1 MRGFPLPAGSTPRC
15 LFTANMP
22 FTPRCPRE
30 RREAGRERG
39 KSWSGLPFV
48 PVAISWT
55 KSYRALRQGKMEDK
69 PYEQRNRTFFCPFQL
84 NPHRYTLGGGSVS
97 AIRSRVREAPLF
109 EDNRISQVRR
119 IRSEILVSLQRRHS
133 TRILICERIALTDWR
148 YASSQWRF

>member
-30 RREAGRERG
+30 RREAGRELG

-69 PYEQRNRTFFCPFQL
+69 PYEQRNHTFFCPFQL
-84 NPHRYTLGGGSVS
+84 NPHRYTLGGSVS

-119 IRSEILVSLQRRHS
+119 IRSEILVSHFNA
-133 TRILICERIALTDWR
+133 TCILICERIVLTDWR
-148 YASSQWRF
+148 YASSQRRF